1 MNGVLEHVSAYIGC
15 TGKDGEMNKMT
26 VSSNYN
32 IASRRS
38 EAVYTTSQSR
48 KLPTIQNLF
57 ERGGIN
63 FLKPEC
69 QSGGRII
76 RDFRLSTET
85 ALTPA
90 PGTPRPICV
99 RPTDQGSP
107 ALTLIRHPG
116 PTLYHVWPSVVQYDT
131 QQTMLR
137 IRQTKPI
144 SMIRPRQCEQSY
156 EKKDLSMLEELAGEK
171 ARSNIQQY

>member
-15 TGKDGEMNKMT
+15 TGKDGEMNRMT
-26 VSSNYN
+26 LSSHYN
-32 IASRRS
+32 RGRS

-57 ERGGIN
+57 KRAEIN

-107 ALTLIRHPG
+107 ALT
-116 PTLYHVWPSVVQYDT
+116 
-131 QQTMLR
+131 
-137 IRQTKPI
+137 
-144 SMIRPRQCEQSY
+144 
-156 EKKDLSMLEELAGEK
+156 
-171 ARSNIQQY
+171 